1 MAVKMAIPPRVGMA
15 PSCESRPNL
24 LLKIILSLGVAFA
37 ITAMLVPVVVSIVKE
52 KGVVAH
58 ENGRTSHTGSIPTM
72 GGDRHICRLPDLGL
86 VFSGSGFRDDFRYVI
101 AGAVFMLMVGMK
113 DDIQGITPWMK
124 LAGQIIA
131 ALIII
136 VPGDIRFT
144 SLQGFLGIE
153 EISYFW
159 SVVISLVTIVGLT
172 NCFNLIDGID
182 GLASGIGT
190 LVSITL
196 GIWFGLAGQYG
207 LMFICLA
214 LVGSLIAFSI
224 YNIWGKENKI
234 FMGDT
239 GSLVLGFILAA
250 LVIEFNELNVG
261 VQTSVDL
268 ISTPAISIGI
278 MIVPVFDTLRVFILR
293 MWRRKHPFSPD
304 KTHTHHNLINLG
316 ASHHKATLSLMFL
329 NGIFIAISFALN
341 SLGATILLTLIM
353 ALALLAFYLPIFAFR
368 FKDKDSTR
376 LRTRLARVTSLFIA

>member
-1 MAVKMAIPPRVGMA
+1 M
-15 PSCESRPNL
+15 EFYTL
-24 LLKIILSLGVAFA
+24 LLKIGLSLGVAFLL
-37 ITAMLVPVVVSIVKE
+37 TVLLVPVVVRIVKD

-58 ENGRTSHTGSIPTM
+58 ENGRTSHTGNVPTM
-72 GGDRHICRLPDLGL
+72 GGIAIFCGFLISSLI
-86 VFSGSGFRDDFRYVI
+86 FSGSGFQDNFRFVI
-101 AGAVFMLMVGMK
+101 AGSIFMLMVGMK

-124 LAGQIIA
+124 FAGQIIA

-159 SVVISLVTIVGLT
+159 SIAISVVTIVGLT

-182 GLASGIGT
+182 GLAAGIGT

-196 GIWFGLAGQYG
+196 GVWFGLAGQYG

-214 LVGSLIAFSI
+214 LVGSLMAFSI

-234 FMGDT
+234 LMGDT

-250 LVIEFNELNVG
+250 LVIEFNEFNVG

-293 MWRRKHPFSPD
+293 MWRRKHPFAPD

-316 ASHHKATLSLMFL
+316 ASHYKATFSLIIL
-329 NGIFIAISFALN
+329 NAFFIVLSFALN
-341 SLGATILLTLIM
+341 SLGASILLAVIM
-353 ALALLAFYLPIFAFR
+353 AMALLAFYLPVFAFR
-368 FKDKDSTR
+368 FKDDNAATFR
-376 LRTRLARVTSLFIA
+376 ARLAKVTSMFIA

>member
-1 MAVKMAIPPRVGMA
+1 MDL
-15 PSCESRPNL
+15 NL

-58 ENGRTSHTGSIPTM
+58 ENGRTSHTGTIPTM
-72 GGDRHICRLPDLGL
+72 GGIAIFAGFLISVL

-124 LAGQIIA
+124 FAGQIIA

-136 VPGDIRFT
+136 IPGDIRFT

-190 LVSITL
+190 LVSVTL
-196 GIWFGLAGQYG
+196 GIWFGLAGQFG

-268 ISTPAISIGI
+268 ISAPAISVGI
-278 MIVPVFDTLRVFILR
+278 LIVPVFDTLRVFMLR
-293 MWRRKHPFSPD
+293 MYRLKHPFSPD
-304 KTHTHHNLINLG
+304 KTHAHHNLISLG
-316 ASHHKATLSLMFL
+316 ASHPRATLSLIFL
-329 NGIFIAISFALN
+329 NFLFIGISFLLN
-341 SLGATILLTLIM
+341 GLGNTFVLLIVML
-353 ALALLAFYLPIFAFR
+353 LALVAFYLPVFVLR
-368 FKDKDSTR
+368 FKNSEGNSFRNWVAKVSMN
-376 LRTRLARVTSLFIA
+376 LFV

>member
-1 MAVKMAIPPRVGMA
+1 MTD
-15 PSCESRPNL
+15 SL
-24 LLKIILSLGVAFA
+24 LLVKIILSLVAAFA
-37 ITAMLVPVVVSIVKE
+37 LTAILVPVVVGIVKD
-52 KGVVAH
+52 KAILAK
-58 ENGRTSHTGSIPTM
+58 ENGRTSHKGSIPTM
-72 GGDRHICRLPDLGL
+72 GGIAIFTGFIISSLI
-86 VFSGSGFRDDFRYVI
+86 FAGSGFQDDFRFVL

-124 LAGQIIA
+124 FAGQIIA

-136 VPGDIRFT
+136 IPGDIRFT

-182 GLASGIGT
+182 GLAAGIGT
-190 LVSITL
+190 LVSITFA
-196 GIWFGLAGQYG
+196 IWFGLAGQYG

-214 LVGSLIAFSI
+214 LVGSLVAFSI

-250 LVIEFNELNVG
+250 LVIEFNEFNVG
-261 VQTSVDL
+261 VQTSVDI

-278 MIVPVFDTLRVFILR
+278 MIVPVFDTLRVFVLR
-293 MWRRKHPFSPD
+293 IWRKKYPFAPD
-304 KTHTHHNLINLG
+304 KTHTHHNLINLV
-316 ASHHKATLSLMFL
+316 S
-329 NGIFIAISFALN
+329 
-341 SLGATILLTLIM
+341 
-353 ALALLAFYLPIFAFR
+353 
-368 FKDKDSTR
+368 
-376 LRTRLARVTSLFIA
+376 